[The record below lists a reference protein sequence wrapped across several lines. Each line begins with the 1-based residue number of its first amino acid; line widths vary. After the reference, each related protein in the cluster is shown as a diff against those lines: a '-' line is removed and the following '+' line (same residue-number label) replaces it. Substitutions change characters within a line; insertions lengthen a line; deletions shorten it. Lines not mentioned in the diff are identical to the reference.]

1 MSYTQADLDLL
12 DVAIA
17 NSLLEFEVAG
27 RRVKYRSMD
36 ELLAAREHV
45 AQQIAAAT
53 AAAAGTRRATR
64 RYTFATM
71 RGD

>member
-1 MSYTQADLDLL
+1 MAYTQTDLDRL
-12 DVAIA
+12 DTAIA
-17 NSLLEFEVAG
+17 NSMLEFEVAG

-36 ELLAAREHV
+36 ELIAAREHV
-45 AQQIAAAT
+45 AQQLAAAAAT
-53 AAAAGTRRATR
+53 AAGSRRATR